1 MRGGCIDGV
10 VLQSR
15 RPAVIMFCQN
25 CGQENVASA
34 KYCVKC
40 GSQILVPN
48 RDVEPVPIISAANAT
63 ATNAV
68 ANAGD
73 GASPKTDLS
82 REDAD
87 RNKQYNIKNSITRKT
102 EVKGLKLD
110 FGMLLLCGGFV
121 LGLIGAIL
129 PFFYTSGAKTGSVVI
144 SGAPVSLIV
153 RGFWWLIIIWGVAV
167 AASLRG
173 WPVAGLVSG
182 GFTLLFALYFLV
194 SYLSVG
200 TTIGAGLILLIASAI
215 LMIVG
220 SVHLLLKGKSAENL
234 DSAIGRALI
243 SEMPDVVNDLKRRA
257 NGLAASG
264 DCRFGT
270 DDKGADEAHC
280 SCDEPSQSGFRYC
293 ARCGSREKPSARF
306 CGKCGAPLQKN

>member
-1 MRGGCIDGV
+1 MRDGRIDGA

-15 RPAVIMFCQN
+15 RLAVIMFCQN

-48 RDVEPVPIISAANAT
+48 RDVEPVPIITAANAT
-63 ATNAV
+63 NV
-68 ANAGD
+68 AANTGD

-82 REDAD
+82 CEGTD
-87 RNKQYNIKNSITRKT
+87 RNIQYNNENSITRKT

-129 PFFYTSGAKTGSVVI
+129 PFFYTSGVKTGSVVI

-153 RGFWWLIIIWGVAV
+153 RGFWWLIIVWGVAV

-215 LMIVG
+215 LMLVG
-220 SVHLLLKGKSAENL
+220 SVHLLLKRKSAENL
-234 DSAIGRALI
+234 DAGIGRALI

-257 NGLAASG
+257 NDLAASG
-264 DCRFGT
+264 DCRFET
-270 DDKGADEAHC
+270 DDKGADEGRC

-293 ARCGSREKPSARF
+293 ARCGSREKSSARF
-306 CGKCGAPLQKN
+306 CGKCGAPLQQN